1 MFPSSKLAAKT
12 VDLECDNG
20 WSLGAP
26 CEGDAVK
33 IGLWILYTHQPPTAN
48 IVCEKENTIV

>member
-1 MFPSSKLAAKT
+1 MNPLLGGPTIISYLTVFPSSKLAAKT

-33 IGLWILYTHQPPTAN
+33 IGL
-48 IVCEKENTIV
+48 